1 MKVCVQGKIGV
12 HPFVQTIQLAQG
24 EPRIDMHIKI
34 DWMGDVQI
42 GEPGIEFKT
51 EDPRKSFYDDRY
63 KLLLYFPTEI
73 ESPLI
78 YKDAPFDVCKSRLE
92 IHSSI
97 VGTALNIMSLY
108 IGSIRLP
115 EIIRVGWLCSLTIQ
129 PAMCMGRI
137 FLWH

>member
-1 MKVCVQGKIGV
+1 MCRLVNRV
-12 HPFVQTIQLAQG
+12 LNL
-24 EPRIDMHIKI
+24 RL
-34 DWMGDVQI
+34 
-42 GEPGIEFKT
+42 KT
-51 EDPRKSFYDDRY
+51 RANPFYDDRY

-78 YKDAPFDVCKSRLE
+78 YKDALSMCVKVVWK

-115 EIIRVGWLCSLTIQ
+115 EIIRVGWLWFSLTIQ
-129 PAMCMGRI
+129 PAMCMGGFSFGIECAVICRQRA
-137 FLWH
+137 LGNGL